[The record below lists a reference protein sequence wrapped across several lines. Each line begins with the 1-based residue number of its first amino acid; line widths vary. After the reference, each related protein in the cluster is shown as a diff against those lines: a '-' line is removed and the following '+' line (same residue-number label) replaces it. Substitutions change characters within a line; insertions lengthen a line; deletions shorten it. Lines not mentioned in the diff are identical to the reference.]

1 MNLLYK
7 LLGVQKIQRKAMSFP
22 GFSIGAA
29 PTYFNWNKN
38 SDAYVTSDT
47 IYTIIKTLGRKAASI
62 PLESYRKAERN
73 VKSAAE
79 DNTSNL
85 YKLVQ
90 RPNPSQGAD
99 SFWEGVFSFYALKG
113 EAFIWLNRGGI
124 EGGEPIEMYYIAPE
138 LMTAV
143 PDPLDMYGVKYW
155 ILNANGALIPIQ
167 KEDIIHWKTFNP
179 DFDMGTGSH
188 LRGLSPLIPATR
200 RLQQDNDSMD
210 SAVAMFQNGGA
221 KGVLFNKDYV
231 DLTPDQK
238 SQLESVIKD
247 KVNNKLVKASVAALQ
262 GEWGYLDLGL
272 SGVDMQLLGSQELT
286 LKRLCAMFGVPY
298 ELFQSDTTFANKEMA
313 MKSFIVNTIQ
323 PMCRSLADELNRVL
337 IPAFKGGYYLE
348 FDFSSVPELQNDLTK
363 LGATYQ
369 AMFDRGAITLNEYRK
384 LMGFDETTN
393 PDHNNYFI
401 SGNYAPLT
409 DLNIPNEPDLGQDGL

>member
-1 MNLLYK
+1 
-7 LLGVQKIQRKAMSFP
+7 
-22 GFSIGAA
+22 
-29 PTYFNWNKN
+29 
-38 SDAYVTSDT
+38 
-47 IYTIIKTLGRKAASI
+47 
-62 PLESYRKAERN
+62 
-73 VKSAAE
+73 
-79 DNTSNL
+79 
-85 YKLVQ
+85 
-90 RPNPSQGAD
+90 
-99 SFWEGVFSFYALKG
+99 
-113 EAFIWLNRGGI
+113 
-124 EGGEPIEMYYIAPE
+124 
-138 LMTAV
+138 
-143 PDPLDMYGVKYW
+143 MYGVKYW

-179 DFDMGTGSH
+179 DFDLGAGSH
-188 LRGLSPLIPATR
+188 LRGMSPLIPATR

-231 DLTPDQK
+231 DLTPEQK

-286 LKRLCAMFGVPY
+286 LKRLCALFGVPY

-348 FDFSSVPELQNDLTK
+348 FDFSSVAELQNDLTK
-363 LGATYQ
+363 LGVTYQ